1 MISQFAIVNVQYIT
15 KTIPYSFSYI
25 CVNINT
31 NINTILCRIINIY
44 DQSFFNSFINI
55 FIYFQHFLSSFSNK
69 LDIRPDISQ
78 ILETGKKYVKK
89 KCYILLYTWIE

>member
-1 MISQFAIVNVQYIT
+1 MISQYAIVNVQYIT
-15 KTIPYSFSYI
+15 KTILYSFSY
-25 CVNINT
+25 VNINT

-44 DQSFFNSFINI
+44 NQSFINSFINN

-78 ILETGKKYVKK
+78 ILKTGKKYVKK